1 MIRPCKCTVRGKQKK
16 IPSCFACIAF
26 ALFYR
31 NKTSRNEEIS
41 WLFDIYL
48 KMLTVWEHFLEEFH
62 EMGPREAAIGTL
74 KAEPNGNV

>member
-1 MIRPCKCTVRGKQKK
+1 MEMLPH
-16 IPSCFACIAF
+16 
-26 ALFYR
+26 
-31 NKTSRNEEIS
+31 
-41 WLFDIYL
+41 L